1 MGGELGYADL
11 GRVVLDDGPDDVDR
25 QAVASDMTPLI
36 DGAEDAAAFHVAAVS
51 HSSIQAFAQRGT
63 GRFAGAF
70 LPQLDL
76 LDRKP
81 HEFIAPQ
88 SAAEEQSEHGE
99 IAFAF
104 QCPGIRTDR
113 C

>member
-1 MGGELGYADL
+1 MA
-11 GRVVLDDGPDDVDR
+11 RKTQP
-25 QAVASDMTPLI
+25 
-36 DGAEDAAAFHVAAVS
+36 AFHVAAVS
-51 HSSIQAFAQRGT
+51 HSSIQAFAQRGA